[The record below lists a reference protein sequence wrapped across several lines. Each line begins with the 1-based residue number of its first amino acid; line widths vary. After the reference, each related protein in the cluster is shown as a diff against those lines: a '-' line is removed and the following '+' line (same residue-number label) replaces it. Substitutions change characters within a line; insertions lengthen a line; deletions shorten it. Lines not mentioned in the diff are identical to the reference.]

1 MFDIHM
7 GVPEMEEFWN
17 SLAEK
22 VISGKASKGEIKQ
35 YNLIG
40 KALVLLAN
48 NPRHPSLQSHEI
60 DVLTARYGTKVWCSY
75 MQNHTQ
81 GQDVFSGSTGRNRRT
96 LRLWLLSHIRT
107 TVRAMLIRR
116 LHCRSCRRRA
126 IAPTDRQHGC
136 P

>member
-17 SLAEK
+17 SLAAK

-35 YNLIG
+35 YNLFG

-48 NPRHPSLQSHEI
+48 NPRHPSLQTHEI

-75 MQNHTQ
+75 LQNHTPGAGRIFWVYGPEQ
-81 GQDVFSGSTGRNRRT
+81 KDITVVAIEPHPNDSKSNAYNKITLSLMQAKGDST
-96 LRLWLLSHIRT
+96 
-107 TVRAMLIRR
+107 
-116 LHCRSCRRRA
+116 
-126 IAPTDRQHGC
+126 D
-136 P
+136 